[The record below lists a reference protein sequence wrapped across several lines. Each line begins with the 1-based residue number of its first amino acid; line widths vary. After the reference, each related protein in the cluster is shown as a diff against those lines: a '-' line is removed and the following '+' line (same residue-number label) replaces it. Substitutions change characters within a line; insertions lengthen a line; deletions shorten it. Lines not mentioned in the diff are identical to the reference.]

1 MSKNSKDLSNSAYA
15 FIFLSN
21 KSRAQIAPFE
31 AILCELAK
39 KHNLDFASTFLPNQ
53 HSTKPNE
60 LYFFVREKTIFPEN
74 TIKSRTKSS
83 TDSANEPPQNQI
95 ISFANAISEN
105 LPLSMDFVFSEIK
118 NENELKNTTQN
129 TVPKKFNNTPPK
141 NTKSIPTV
149 LQTKALLQAFENALK
164 ATSKSAKSSNSTESS
179 QNSIKDIPHIDSL
192 DSVLKPFFMDI
203 NFDNNKC
210 TKPKKQ
216 GDKKSSK
223 SSKSST
229 SSTSSTSSELILLI
243 SKLSQ
248 NLAQGKS
255 IQIHTTRGEMELST
269 QKPTT
274 LQNPPFV
281 MFFELGAVQSYMRV
295 NQAQISLLGSF
306 EKPSMK
312 LCPKEVFAKEFFAA
326 NDKASNAKIKCVEI
340 ECLLAFEPFLA
351 LLGVNARMLGIDF
364 VFAKTINK
372 SSPKSPSL
380 KSNKSKIPKSNNT
393 LSTQECLD
401 SAIKYTLTYTTSAHK
416 RIACNKDGIYIED
429 KRTKLNLFSLIRK
442 HYEPLYVDYHNASK
456 TLTSKDIFAS
466 QMLVIYLSKSKNSA
480 IWIYSQMPPQN
491 AKDNAQQKHIK
502 DTFNEVLHIDFS
514 LNPALI
520 LEQISRYENGK
531 KLIDNFKSHFGENA
545 LDFSHCSTLSNSQ
558 NLIAFFANIAKVLG
572 YCDAKSSV
580 KQGIESVLN
589 NAKLFLRD
597 KGPRIDY
604 KSVKTAQ
611 NKLTLDMPKI
621 LQSAMSFALAGVD
634 NATLCYGIVDSLC
647 EFMGGLARDMEQNY
661 GIKKIF
667 LCGDMLTESIFL
679 DKITHYIPKNLELI
693 LPQDGFVDT
702 L

>member
-39 KHNLDFASTFLPNQ
+39 KYNLDFASTFLPNQ

-60 LYFFVREKTIFPEN
+60 LYFFVRQKPIRKKPIIRKSA
-74 TIKSRTKSS
+74 IKSSANAS
-83 TDSANEPPQNQI
+83 TDSANESPQNQI

-149 LQTKALLQAFENALK
+149 IQTKALLQAFENALK
-164 ATSKSAKSSNSTESS
+164 ATSKSVKSSNEAESN
-179 QNSIKDIPHIDSL
+179 QNYDISHIDSL
-192 DSVLKPFFMDI
+192 DSVLKPFFIDI

-223 SSKSST
+223 
-229 SSTSSTSSELILLI
+229 SSTSSELILLI

-312 LCPKEVFAKEFFAA
+312 LCPKEVFDKEFFVD
-326 NDKASNAKIKCVEI
+326 NDKASNAKIKCLEI
-340 ECLLAFEPFLA
+340 ECILAFEPFLA

-372 SSPKSPSL
+372 SSPKSPNLNTKPKS
-380 KSNKSKIPKSNNT
+380 KESNK
-393 LSTQECLD
+393 
-401 SAIKYTLTYTTSAHK
+401 
-416 RIACNKDGIYIED
+416 
-429 KRTKLNLFSLIRK
+429 
-442 HYEPLYVDYHNASK
+442 
-456 TLTSKDIFAS
+456 
-466 QMLVIYLSKSKNSA
+466 
-480 IWIYSQMPPQN
+480 
-491 AKDNAQQKHIK
+491 
-502 DTFNEVLHIDFS
+502 
-514 LNPALI
+514 
-520 LEQISRYENGK
+520 
-531 KLIDNFKSHFGENA
+531 
-545 LDFSHCSTLSNSQ
+545 
-558 NLIAFFANIAKVLG
+558 
-572 YCDAKSSV
+572 
-580 KQGIESVLN
+580 
-589 NAKLFLRD
+589 
-597 KGPRIDY
+597 
-604 KSVKTAQ
+604 
-611 NKLTLDMPKI
+611 
-621 LQSAMSFALAGVD
+621 
-634 NATLCYGIVDSLC
+634 
-647 EFMGGLARDMEQNY
+647 
-661 GIKKIF
+661 
-667 LCGDMLTESIFL
+667 
-679 DKITHYIPKNLELI
+679 
-693 LPQDGFVDT
+693 
-702 L
+702 